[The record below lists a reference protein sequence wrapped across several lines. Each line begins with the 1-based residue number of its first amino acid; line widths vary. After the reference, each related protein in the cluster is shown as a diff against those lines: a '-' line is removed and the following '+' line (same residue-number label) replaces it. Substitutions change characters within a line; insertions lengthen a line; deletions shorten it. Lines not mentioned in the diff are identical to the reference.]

1 MKTLNKQEI
10 REYVLSQIGDTTAL
24 GSKTF
29 PKRVQKKIIRLCTPI
44 FREHYRVIER
54 YANMVT
60 YVIDVNMPFDEDY
73 VNDRGEFTAVEWY
86 GGNAQ
91 ELVFRYEDYQMGNHY
106 DVDVNMPISWLDDDS
121 LEKYE
126 KQVQS
131 NIVNEINKQI
141 NKKQDEI
148 LKLRKVRETFR
159 RGSH

>member
-1 MKTLNKQEI
+1 MKTQSKQEI
-10 REYVLSQIGDTTAL
+10 REYVLSQIGDTMAL

-54 YANMVT
+54 YANIVT

-126 KQVQS
+126 KQVRK
-131 NIVNEINKQI
+131 NIFNEINKRI
-141 NKKQDEI
+141 EKKQDEI
-148 LKLRKVRETFR
+148 VELKRFREMFR
-159 RGSH
+159 HGSD

>member
-1 MKTLNKQEI
+1 MKTPSKQEI
-10 REYVLSQIGDTTAL
+10 REYVLSQIGDTMAL

-44 FREHYRVIER
+44 FREHYKVIEH
-54 YANMVT
+54 YADVVSS
-60 YVIDVNMPFDEDY
+60 VIDVNMPFDEDY

-121 LEKYE
+121 LEKCE
-126 KQVQS
+126 EQVKT
-131 NIVNEINKQI
+131 NIVNKINNLI

-148 LKLRKVRETFR
+148 LELRKVRETFR
-159 RGSH
+159 GF

>member
-1 MKTLNKQEI
+1 MKTLSKQEI
-10 REYVLSQIGDTTAL
+10 RKYVLSQIGDITAL

-54 YANMVT
+54 YANIVT

-73 VNDRGEFTAVEWY
+73 VNE
-86 GGNAQ
+86 
-91 ELVFRYEDYQMGNHY
+91 
-106 DVDVNMPISWLDDDS
+106 
-121 LEKYE
+121 
-126 KQVQS
+126 
-131 NIVNEINKQI
+131 I

-148 LKLRKVRETFR
+148 LKLRKFRETFR

>member
-1 MKTLNKQEI
+1 MKTLSKQEI
-10 REYVLSQIGDTTAL
+10 REYVLSQIGDTMAP
-24 GSKTF
+24 GSKAF

-44 FREHYRVIER
+44 FREYYKVIEH
-54 YANMVT
+54 YSDVASS
-60 YVIDVNMPFDEDY
+60 VINVKMPFDEDY

-91 ELVFRYEDYQMGNHY
+91 QLVFRYEDYQMGNHY
-106 DVDVNMPISWLDDDS
+106 DVDVNMPISWLDDDG

-131 NIVNEINKQI
+131 NIVNEINKLI

-148 LKLRKVRETFR
+148 LKLRKFRETFR